1 MDRKPEKLFQNY
13 FGKHIHVSSR
23 ALQFLSNHFY
33 EKRYQAREII
43 VEAGTVEKYFYLVLE
58 GVQALYTITERGEK
72 SIAGFSYRGEQ
83 SGVFDSFVTQ
93 KSSALFLEALTSST
107 LLAISRTDFK
117 QLFEQFPEFYKW
129 EARFLEQI
137 LIGRFSREKEM
148 LTYNAKERFDAFM
161 ERCPK
166 ELLDIPQKH
175 LASYLNM
182 KPETFSRLRALRD

>member
-1 MDRKPEKLFQNY
+1 
-13 FGKHIHVSSR
+13 
-23 ALQFLSNHFY
+23 
-33 EKRYQAREII
+33 
-43 VEAGTVEKYFYLVLE
+43 
-58 GVQALYTITERGEK
+58 
-72 SIAGFSYRGEQ
+72 IAGFSYRGEQ